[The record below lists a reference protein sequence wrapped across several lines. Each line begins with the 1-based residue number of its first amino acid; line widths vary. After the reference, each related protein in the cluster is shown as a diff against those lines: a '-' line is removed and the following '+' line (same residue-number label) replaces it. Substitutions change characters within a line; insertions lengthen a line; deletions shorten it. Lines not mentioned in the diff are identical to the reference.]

1 MNAPRI
7 ALPVQ
12 PNTCEADRERVAA
25 NVTRL
30 IELHR
35 LSFGEASRLTGISKT
50 GLYKIADGTSD
61 PCLSSLGKIANT
73 FGVSIASL
81 VAEPRP

>member
-1 MNAPRI
+1 MGELTT

-12 PNTCEADRERVAA
+12 PHTFEDDRRRVAA

-30 IELHR
+30 IEAHR
-35 LSFGEASRLTGISKT
+35 LSFGEASRATGISKT

-61 PCLSSLGKIANT
+61 PCLSSLSKIANT

-81 VAEPRP
+81 LTEVP